1 MKKFTLILLYILIS
15 TPTWAIFKEQD
26 LNKTIYMLR
35 HELEELE
42 EAQPYHL
49 KRFEERRK
57 LYWEEMQDL
66 LEENEELALV
76 LYSQQTE
83 FMFGMAHACHQIAK
97 GVDKFKSIKFP
108 VDDWRAGFELDIVR
122 YEGMI
127 VTLNEIADSLLTIQG
142 KYDRAKSIKLATHIK
157 QVLIEQRNTLAE
169 DEWRYNEISRKMQ
182 RMDDYASQEFTHVR
196 NRIFLNKGHKSY
208 VSLLGDWENQWESMR
223 YAMKACYGSAQQRS
237 SEWMQ
242 RIRFITFIIVCA
254 FIGSILLFWLLFQTL
269 PQRYITRNMREK
281 KWHILFTVSFVVVSI
296 ALLYLYFLVLQ
307 RNVFIVTTKLIIEY
321 MWLLCA
327 ILLTTTI
334 RLKPSQLKSATIL
347 YLPIILLS
355 TIMLL
360 IRIFFI
366 PVSVIRMIMPI
377 IFIITLLA
385 QGLVMT
391 KYHRMTS
398 PWDRRYAI
406 ASIIALG
413 MATILAWSG
422 FNFLGLQ
429 LMMFWVSLLAGLLTL
444 ACLQMILTYR
454 RKKEMRQTVKLR
466 NNLLYYTLQRLVM
479 PIGYVLVVF
488 LCGLL
493 AAQMFDMND
502 WLLEQHNYFFI
513 DLPGVARI
521 SLSRIILVVCLGIL
535 VAYISFITRVVAREI
550 YGDEKA
556 STGSIALIVNL
567 STIFLWGIYLISVFL
582 LFDINSS
589 GIIAAVGGM
598 GVGIGFALKDSINN
612 LICGIMLMTGRVHL
626 NDMVECD
633 GVRGR
638 IVNINYQSTIL
649 ETIDG
654 SLISFLN
661 SQLFSK
667 NFKNLTRNHGYEMSK
682 ILVGI
687 AYGSDVDFV
696 RKLILDVLSKNTNLA
711 PNRDPSVFLN
721 DFGDS
726 SIDLSVIV
734 WVPVNRRGTTLSEL
748 REAIYITLNEHNVTI
763 PFPQRDV
770 HVIKDLA

>member
-1 MKKFTLILLYILIS
+1 
-15 TPTWAIFKEQD
+15 
-26 LNKTIYMLR
+26 
-35 HELEELE
+35 
-42 EAQPYHL
+42 
-49 KRFEERRK
+49 
-57 LYWEEMQDL
+57 
-66 LEENEELALV
+66 
-76 LYSQQTE
+76 
-83 FMFGMAHACHQIAK
+83 
-97 GVDKFKSIKFP
+97 
-108 VDDWRAGFELDIVR
+108 
-122 YEGMI
+122 
-127 VTLNEIADSLLTIQG
+127 
-142 KYDRAKSIKLATHIK
+142 
-157 QVLIEQRNTLAE
+157 
-169 DEWRYNEISRKMQ
+169 
-182 RMDDYASQEFTHVR
+182 
-196 NRIFLNKGHKSY
+196 
-208 VSLLGDWENQWESMR
+208 
-223 YAMKACYGSAQQRS
+223 
-237 SEWMQ
+237 
-242 RIRFITFIIVCA
+242 
-254 FIGSILLFWLLFQTL
+254 
-269 PQRYITRNMREK
+269 
-281 KWHILFTVSFVVVSI
+281 
-296 ALLYLYFLVLQ
+296 
-307 RNVFIVTTKLIIEY
+307 

-502 WLLEQHNYFFI
+502 WLIEQHNYFFI